1 MGEKAFWKYEEQ
13 MQGMN
18 KNAPQA
24 RSKIYILVYFWTTCL
39 HMANTLLLRT
49 TAILGGSD
57 ASRTHF
63 YEITQQMPAYLQKQM
78 TGMLS
83 TK

>member
-1 MGEKAFWKYEEQ
+1 
-13 MQGMN
+13 MN

-24 RSKIYILVYFWTTCL
+24 RSKIYIRVYFWTTCL